1 MNREKMLKIILV
13 ITIIA
18 AAAFVIYASITLDIH
33 PDEAYYFSWSEY
45 PKAGYLDHPPMIAY
59 MIGLSRL
66 LFDGN
71 LNIRGINLLLA
82 MATLLFLFYSIK
94 TLNRDIYAPI
104 IISVLSPLFITGA
117 VITTPDTPLI
127 FFVSAYIFFS
137 LKNLIDRQRIT
148 TSILSGIML
157 GLALLSK
164 YTAFSIYLSLF
175 VLYFLFKNR
184 AGYRLHIVIIPLIT
198 SLIVYSPNLIYNIT
212 NGYRSYIF
220 QLSHATSSFSFEPIK
235 TFVPFILSQI
245 FIFSP
250 FAIIIF
256 IKKIFKREDENR
268 ETQQFLTIISLVP
281 FIILI
286 PLSIFTHIEPNWTA
300 LAFFPLVILISD
312 EFSKK
317 NILLVSSAL
326 YQYIIF
332 ILIFL
337 QVTFSIIPLKAEID
351 PLSQIRYWKKTSEMI
366 IQNLPPEKKVVT
378 FRYQLSSILYY
389 YSNRK
394 ITSICLDRRFINGEI
409 GLMEAKDWVMVDFFP
424 AKTAYEVA
432 LNVCQTQIKR
442 IPLVIS
448 ENINIIRRVDIIYCE

>member
-1 MNREKMLKIILV
+1 V
-13 ITIIA
+13 
-18 AAAFVIYASITLDIH
+18 
-33 PDEAYYFSWSEY
+33 
-45 PKAGYLDHPPMIAY
+45 
-59 MIGLSRL
+59 
-66 LFDGN
+66 
-71 LNIRGINLLLA
+71 
-82 MATLLFLFYSIK
+82 
-94 TLNRDIYAPI
+94 
-104 IISVLSPLFITGA
+104 
-117 VITTPDTPLI
+117 
-127 FFVSAYIFFS
+127 
-137 LKNLIDRQRIT
+137 
-148 TSILSGIML
+148 
-157 GLALLSK
+157 
-164 YTAFSIYLSLF
+164 
-175 VLYFLFKNR
+175 
-184 AGYRLHIVIIPLIT
+184 
-198 SLIVYSPNLIYNIT
+198 
-212 NGYRSYIF
+212 
-220 QLSHATSSFSFEPIK
+220 
-235 TFVPFILSQI
+235 
-245 FIFSP
+245 
-250 FAIIIF
+250 
-256 IKKIFKREDENR
+256 
-268 ETQQFLTIISLVP
+268 QQFLAIISLVP

-286 PLSIFTHIEPNWTA
+286 PLSIFTHIEPNWAA

-332 ILIFL
+332 ILVFL

-351 PLSQIRYWKKTSEMI
+351 PLYQIRYWKKTSEMI